1 MTSGAPIKDTA
12 AMIAGM
18 APMRDPETWFFCT
31 TNDKVLAAKAVPH
44 ALTVFAEEE
53 GQSLIL
59 PEVAARDLGFE
70 LEMPMTR
77 ITLSVHS
84 ALDGVGLTA
93 AVATALAGAH
103 IPCNMVA
110 AYHHDHA
117 FVPSELADQAMDVLL
132 ELAQAG
138 AS

>member
-1 MTSGAPIKDTA
+1 MTTGAPIKDTA

-18 APMRDPETWFFCT
+18 APMRDAEIWFFCT
-31 TNDKVLAAKAVPH
+31 TTDEALAARATPN
-44 ALTVFAEEE
+44 ALTVFSEEE
-53 GQSLIL
+53 GLSLIM

-117 FVPSELADQAMDVLL
+117 FVPAELADRAMEVLTH
-132 ELAQAG
+132 LAKAG

>member
-1 MTSGAPIKDTA
+1 
-12 AMIAGM
+12 MIAGM

-31 TNDKVLAAKAVPH
+31 TNDKVLAAKAAPH

-93 AVATALAGAH
+93 AVASALARAH
-103 IPCNMVA
+103 IPCNIVA

-117 FVPSELADQAMDVLL
+117 FVPSELTDQAMDVLIK
-132 ELAQAG
+132 LAQAG
-138 AS
+138 A